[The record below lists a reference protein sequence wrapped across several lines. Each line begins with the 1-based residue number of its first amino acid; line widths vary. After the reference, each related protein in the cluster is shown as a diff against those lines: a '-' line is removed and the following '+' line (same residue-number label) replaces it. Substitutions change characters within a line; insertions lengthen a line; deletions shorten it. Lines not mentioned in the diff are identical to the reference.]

1 MKVLFVNPHKDV
13 FGFKPIGLSLLSS
26 IARTVDWDTALFDT
40 SEIDFNYNETFVKH
54 EEAKAVKPVADYEK
68 YDLGKK
74 RIDINVRTKDV
85 IRKFNP
91 DLLAF
96 TVLTDQLKIAKTI
109 SEVAKK
115 CRKDL
120 PILWGGIH
128 VTSSPEKVL
137 QNDCVDYACVGEGMD
152 ALKEFLEAIQSGGD
166 LYNIRN
172 IWGKND
178 GEIIKNEIRPLRK
191 NLDDLP
197 YLDWT
202 IFDKRQF
209 CKPFHGKMYVGGEH
223 MTNWGCPNECTYCI
237 NRYMHDL
244 YRESG
249 GWKMRRYSNR
259 RIVDELKWLVEKWG
273 IEFIKFF
280 DEDFLMR
287 PAANLEELSNM
298 YRDEVNV
305 PFWIEINSM
314 FVTEE
319 KVKLLKNMNC
329 AGASLGIETGFP
341 DRKELLHR
349 KDTEED
355 IRKAFAL
362 FKKYNLK
369 TTSFNMLGLPFET
382 RETYMSRIELNRIAN
397 AQSPMIGFFYPFEN
411 TKLRE
416 ISIENGFFDATDEEE
431 YPWSM
436 GTPNL
441 HFPNLTDEELVQM
454 RLVFTLYVKL
464 PKVYWKYIERSE
476 RYDETGK
483 KLRTLLLKVF
493 DDTVW
498 DNDGWYKDDGNQEN
512 YLKELD
518 NYMLEDNDKTIKV
531 S

>member
-13 FGFKPIGLSLLSS
+13 FGFKPIGTSLLSA

-40 SEIDFNYNETFVKH
+40 SEIDFNYNNTFIKH
-54 EEAKAVKPVADYEK
+54 QEAKAVKPVVDYEK
-68 YDLGKK
+68 YDLSKK
-74 RIDINVRTKDV
+74 RIDLNDRTKDV
-85 IRKFNP
+85 IRKHNP
-91 DLLAF
+91 DLLALS
-96 TVLTDQLKIAKTI
+96 VLTDQYKIAKTI

-115 CRKDL
+115 FRKNL

-128 VTSSPEKVL
+128 VTSNPEKL
-137 QNDCVDYACVGEGMD
+137 LLNNFVDYACIGEGID
-152 ALKEFLEAIQSGGD
+152 AFKEFLETFQSGGD

-178 GEIIKNEIRPLRK
+178 GEIIKNELRPLRK

-223 MTNWGCPNECTYCI
+223 MTNWGCPNKCTYCI
-237 NRYMHDL
+237 NHYLHDL
-244 YRESG
+244 YKDVG
-249 GWKMRRYSNR
+249 GYKIRRYSSR
-259 RIVDELKWLVEKWG
+259 RIIDELKWLVEKWG

-287 PAANLEELSNM
+287 PVNNLEELSNM

-305 PFWIEINSM
+305 PFWIEINSL

-341 DRKELLHR
+341 TRKELLLR

-355 IRKAFAL
+355 IRRAFSL
-362 FKKYNLK
+362 FKKYDLK
-369 TTSFNMLGLPFET
+369 TTAFNMLGLPFET
-382 RETYMSRIELNRIAN
+382 RETYMSRIELNLIAD
-397 AQSPMIGFFYPFEN
+397 AQSPMIGFFYPFEK

-416 ISIENGFFDATDEEE
+416 ISIENGFFDPTNEEE
-431 YPWSM
+431 HPWIM

-498 DNDGWYKDDGNQEN
+498 DNDGWYADDGNQET

-518 NYMLEDNDKTIKV
+518 KHMLEDTKKTVIA